1 MRLMGSLSGS
11 LKYEALHIA
20 GFAHKKANEDLTDC
34 HVTSP
39 FPEIPSRVSQAS
51 PAPLSP
57 SPTLSPLCS
66 NLCRRLRSHVALW
79 RLPSHVALWR
89 LPSHVALC
97 RLRSY
102 AAAAAA
108 ATAEPLSL
116 PRRPKYNLLR
126 FDLGFRPS
134 LLFRESNPGQGQ
146 AIAKVQRVG

>member
-79 RLPSHVALWR
+79 RLPSHVAL
-89 LPSHVALC
+89 C

-134 LLFRESNPGQGQ
+134 LLFQESNPGQGQ
-146 AIAKVQRVG
+146 AIAKVQRLG